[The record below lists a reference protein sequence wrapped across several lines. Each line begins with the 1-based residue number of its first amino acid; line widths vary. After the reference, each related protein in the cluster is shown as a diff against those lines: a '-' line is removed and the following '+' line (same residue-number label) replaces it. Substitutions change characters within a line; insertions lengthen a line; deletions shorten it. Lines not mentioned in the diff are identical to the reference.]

1 MPKRCLSLL
10 LIVSLTLTLC
20 SVNTFGRSNS
30 SSSDTPE
37 GKAGIETSAAAARRS
52 ERLKSGTLK
61 LVADA
66 KAEANHVTI
75 RPQSQVPHSN
85 NLSTGQKV
93 AIGVG
98 IAVTVLVV
106 LIIAARNSGPDGS
119 FPIFGR

>member
-1 MPKRCLSLL
+1 MPKRCLSMLL
-10 LIVSLTLTLC
+10 MMSLTLTLC
-20 SVNTFGRSNS
+20 SVNAFGRS
-30 SSSDTPE
+30 SDPPE
-37 GKAGIETSAAAARRS
+37 GKVATETAAATVRRN
-52 ERLKSGTLK
+52 ERLKTSTLK

-66 KAEANHVTI
+66 KAETNHVMI

-106 LIIAARNSGPDGS
+106 AIIAARNSGPDGS